1 MISQDDPSSKNG
13 LRLIVHRMLRSA
25 KLDGAMF
32 RSLREDNG
40 ATGQSVV
47 ALALA
52 GLSFGL
58 GFTASVGYDLYYVL
72 LGGVVGIGLALLIGF
87 LWLSLSYLVVTRLFK
102 GASSFW
108 GLGRPVFFASSPGLV
123 FLLML
128 IPSESLVLDA
138 VRDVGVAWIA
148 LANVFAVKN
157 AMGFNNERS
166 FITFIIVAFV
176 LLIAYDFFL
185 SL

>member
-1 MISQDDPSSKNG
+1 MI
-13 LRLIVHRMLRSA
+13 LYRMTRSA
-25 KLDGAMF
+25 RLDGAMF
-32 RSLREDNG
+32 RSLTEDSG
-40 ATGQSVV
+40 ATGQSLV

-52 GLSFGL
+52 GLSFGI
-58 GFTASVGYDLYYVL
+58 GFTASVGYDLYGVL
-72 LGGVVGIGLALLIGF
+72 LGGVVGIGLGFLIGF
-87 LWLSLSYLVVTRLFK
+87 VWLSLTYLVVTRLFK

-128 IPSESLVLDA
+128 IPASPVPDA
-138 VRDVGVAWIA
+138 ARDVGLAWIA

-157 AMGFNNERS
+157 AMGFNSERS

-176 LLIAYDFFL
+176 LLIGYGL
-185 SL
+185 IVSL

>member
-1 MISQDDPSSKNG
+1 MI
-13 LRLIVHRMLRSA
+13 LYRMTRSA
-25 KLDGAMF
+25 RLDGAMF
-32 RSLREDNG
+32 RSLTEDSG
-40 ATGQSVV
+40 ATGQSLV

-52 GLSFGL
+52 RLSFGI
-58 GFTASVGYDLYYVL
+58 GFTASVGYDLYGVL
-72 LGGVVGIGLALLIGF
+72 LGGVVGIGLGLLIGF
-87 LWLSLSYLVVTRLFK
+87 VWLSLTYLVVTRLFK

-128 IPSESLVLDA
+128 IPASPVPDA
-138 VRDVGVAWIA
+138 ARAVGLAWIA

-176 LLIAYDFFL
+176 LLVGYGLIV

>member
-1 MISQDDPSSKNG
+1 MISQDNSSSKNSF
-13 LRLIVHRMLRSA
+13 RLIAYRMVRSA
-25 KLDGAMF
+25 RLDGAMF
-32 RSLREDNG
+32 RSLREDSS

-47 ALALA
+47 TLALA

-58 GFTASVGYDLYYVL
+58 GFTASVGYDLYGVL
-72 LGGVVGIGLALLIGF
+72 LGGIVGIGLGLLIGF
-87 LWLSLSYLVVTRLFK
+87 LWLSLTYLVVTRLFK

-108 GLGRPVFFASSPGLV
+108 SLGRPLFFASSPGLV

-128 IPSESLVLDA
+128 IPAPPVPDA
-138 VRDVGVAWIA
+138 VRDVGLAWIA

-176 LLIAYDFFL
+176 LLVAYGL
-185 SL
+185 LVPL

>member
-1 MISQDDPSSKNG
+1 MIPQDNPSSKHG
-13 LRLIVHRMLRSA
+13 LRTILYRMVRSA
-25 KLDGAMF
+25 RLDSAMF
-32 RSLREDNG
+32 RSLREDSG
-40 ATGQSVV
+40 ANGQSVV

-52 GLSFGL
+52 GLSFGI
-58 GFTASVGYDLYYVL
+58 GFTASVGYDLYTVL
-72 LGGVVGIGLALLIGF
+72 LGGVVGIGLGFLIGF
-87 LWLSLSYLVVTRLFK
+87 VWLSLTYLVVTRLFK

-128 IPSESLVLDA
+128 IPASPIPDA
-138 VRDVGVAWIA
+138 ARDAGLAWIA
-148 LANVFAVKN
+148 LANVFAIKN

-176 LLIAYDFFL
+176 LLVGYGL
-185 SL
+185 VVSL